1 MLRAIVTAADNRGC
15 SVDPTTVVCDF
26 EMAVINAVG
35 AVLGPHVAVQGC
47 FYHLCQSTWRRVQE
61 IGLTV
66 TYRQEDEVKL
76 FCGMLDGLAFLPVT
90 QVEAGMQFLRTVIP
104 DHDGLSDLVDYFDS
118 TYVTGSAR
126 RIHRRPQPSATDASA
141 PVVGLPSLRL
151 RRLPPAFPPRTWNV
165 HDATLND
172 DARTNNLCESW
183 NHGFQQLVGHPH
195 PGVWTMIESL
205 QLDQVLAATALV
217 QHARGQLPPKRVL
230 RATVQLQQRLRT
242 LCCSIR
248 DGKIGTEEFLRGV
261 GHNVRLG

>member
-1 MLRAIVTAADNRGC
+1 MWMCYLCCSGKSQQLYEAMLRAIVTAADNRGC

-118 TYVTGSAR
+118 TYVTARLVESTVVHSHLPLMLVRLLSAYR
-126 RIHRRPQPSATDASA
+126 RYAYVVYHRPFR
-141 PVVGLPSLRL
+141 
-151 RRLPPAFPPRTWNV
+151 
-165 HDATLND
+165 
-172 DARTNNLCESW
+172 
-183 NHGFQQLVGHPH
+183 
-195 PGVWTMIESL
+195 
-205 QLDQVLAATALV
+205 
-217 QHARGQLPPKRVL
+217 HARG
-230 RATVQLQQRLRT
+230 TSTT
-242 LCCSIR
+242 L
-248 DGKIGTEEFLRGV
+248 
-261 GHNVRLG
+261 H